1 MTDRDT
7 ATRPRRKA
15 GRNAFMF
22 VIVMVTID
30 MMGFGMIAPVMPEL
44 IEDLT
49 DLPPSEGVVWG
60 GLLTAV
66 YAFMNFLAMP
76 TLGNLSDRF
85 GRRPIMLGSTAMLA
99 VDFLIMA
106 LAGNI
111 WLLFLGRTL
120 AGISSATFSTAN
132 AYIADTT
139 DPETRVRAFGMIGA
153 AFGIGFVVGPALG
166 GALGELHPRAPFFA
180 AAGLAGLNFLYGL
193 LVLPESLAREDRR
206 PFELKRANPLG
217 AVKHFRRI
225 PQVSWFLV
233 AIGLFM
239 LAHSVYPTTWNFHGE
254 IRYGWTSAEIGLSLA
269 LVGTGAAV
277 VQALLMGPIVNRL
290 GPTRTAMVGLFVNV
304 LALTLYSMAGLGW
317 MAYAIIPI
325 SALGGIAQPAIN
337 TMMSNVTPRNAQG
350 ELHGASAS
358 LNAAAITIAPLIM
371 TQTLHHF
378 SKADAPVHFPGAAFL
393 LAAILTALAFIPFLA
408 GVRANRGDIDAI
420 DEGETPISASDNT
433 ATDALAGKAT
443 PE

>member
-1 MTDRDT
+1 M
-7 ATRPRRKA
+7 
-15 GRNAFMF
+15 
-22 VIVMVTID
+22 
-30 MMGFGMIAPVMPEL
+30 
-44 IEDLT
+44 
-49 DLPPSEGVVWG
+49 
-60 GLLTAV
+60 
-66 YAFMNFLAMP
+66 
-76 TLGNLSDRF
+76 
-85 GRRPIMLGSTAMLA
+85 
-99 VDFLIMA
+99 
-106 LAGNI
+106 
-111 WLLFLGRTL
+111 
-120 AGISSATFSTAN
+120 
-132 AYIADTT
+132 
-139 DPETRVRAFGMIGA
+139 
-153 AFGIGFVVGPALG
+153 
-166 GALGELHPRAPFFA
+166 
-180 AAGLAGLNFLYGL
+180 
-193 LVLPESLAREDRR
+193 
-206 PFELKRANPLG
+206 
-217 AVKHFRRI
+217 
-225 PQVSWFLV
+225 
-233 AIGLFM
+233 
-239 LAHSVYPTTWNFHGE
+239 
-254 IRYGWTSAEIGLSLA
+254 
-269 LVGTGAAV
+269 

-290 GPTRTAMVGLFVNV
+290 GPTLTAMVGLFVNV